1 MRHEKNRIVCPI
13 MSQHEFS
20 YRLVRCIA
28 PTIAGI
34 KPATLMNV
42 SVYNGGLPDVWDC
55 YKKNIFTKSTINYY
69 ELKRTDKNVIV
80 LFFNYYQLNNLL
92 KKKPIRKFLCSCGYE
107 SYSIEF
113 ALSMLEYRYTCQ
125 CPPEIGI
132 FLGIPLKDVKGFMG
146 LNSLQNTK
154 RGMWKI
160 YGDPT
165 VSERLMNNYRNA
177 KNIINERLFDGEDPV
192 DIITSVN
199 QLL

>member
-1 MRHEKNRIVCPI
+1 
-13 MSQHEFS
+13 MSQQEFLF
-20 YRLVRCIA
+20 RLVRCIA

-34 KPATLMNV
+34 KPATLMNI
-42 SVYNGGLPDVWDC
+42 SVYNGGLPDVWDY
-55 YKKNIFTKSTINYY
+55 YKKNIFNKSVINYY

-80 LFFNYYQLNNLL
+80 LFFNYYQLSKLL
-92 KKKPIRKFLCSCGYE
+92 RKKPVREFLCSCGYE
-107 SYSIEF
+107 SYSIERV
-113 ALSMLEYRYTCQ
+113 LNMLEYGYTCQ

-165 VSERLMNNYRNA
+165 VSENLMNNYRNA
-177 KNIINERLFDGEDPV
+177 KNIIIERLFNGEDPI
-192 DIITSVN
+192 DIITSIN
-199 QLL
+199 NPSLK